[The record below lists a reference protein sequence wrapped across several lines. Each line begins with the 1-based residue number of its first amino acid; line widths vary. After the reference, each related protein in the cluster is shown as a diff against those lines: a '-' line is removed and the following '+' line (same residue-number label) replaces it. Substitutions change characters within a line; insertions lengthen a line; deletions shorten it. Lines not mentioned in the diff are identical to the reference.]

1 MTTDKLSRRR
11 VPDYI
16 ARLRPY
22 VPGKPIEE
30 VERELGLRASKLASN
45 ENPLGPSPKALEA
58 IQKYLAE
65 SNRYPDAG
73 GHYLRE
79 KLAAR
84 HRVPAEQIVLGAGST
99 ELIQLLSHI
108 FIEPGAEGLSSE
120 GSFVV
125 FPMSVQAAGG
135 EPVLAPLRHYAYDLD
150 ALAARVGERTR
161 LLYLANPNN
170 PTGTMFTA
178 GETDRL
184 LEKIPPDLPV
194 VLDEAYCDYVERPDY
209 SCSLDYV
216 REGRFLMVL
225 RTFSKAHGLAGLRI
239 GYGVGHAD
247 IIGALNRIRSPFN
260 VSTVAQ
266 VAALAAL
273 DDAEHIRRSVESN
286 RRGLAYL
293 QAELSKLGIQC
304 VPSFA
309 NFLFVETGRPA
320 QGDFQALLKMGIIVR
335 PLGFMGIPN
344 GLRITV
350 GTEEEN
356 RRLVEAL
363 AQLAAAPAAR
373 TGRARI
379 GQA

>member
-1 MTTDKLSRRR
+1 MSRETRFSRRI
-11 VPDYI
+11 PDHI

-45 ENPLGPSPKALEA
+45 ENPLGPSPRALEA
-58 IQKYLAE
+58 IQCCLAD

-84 HRVPAEQIVLGAGST
+84 HGVPMENIVLGAGST
-99 ELIQLLSHI
+99 ELIQFLAHI
-108 FIEPGAEGLSSE
+108 FIEPGARGLSSE

-125 FPMSVQAAGG
+125 YPMAVQAAGG
-135 EPVLAPLRHYAYDLD
+135 EPVLVPLRNYAYDLD
-150 ALAARVGERTR
+150 ALAARVDEPTR
-161 LLYLANPNN
+161 LVYLANPNN

-178 GETDRL
+178 AETDRFL
-184 LEKIPPDLPV
+184 AKLPPELPV

-209 SCSLDYV
+209 TRSLDYV
-216 REGRFLMVL
+216 REGRFLIVL

-239 GYGVGHAD
+239 GYGLGHPE
-247 IIGALNRIRSPFN
+247 IIAALNCVRSPFN
-260 VSTVAQ
+260 VTTVAQ
-266 VAALAAL
+266 AAALAAL
-273 DDAEHIRRSVESN
+273 DDREHIRRSVESN

-293 QAELSKLGIQC
+293 QAELPKLGIHV
-304 VPSFA
+304 VPSVA
-309 NFLFVETGRPA
+309 NFIYVETGRPA
-320 QGDFQALLKMGIIVR
+320 QEDFQALLRMGVIVR
-335 PLGFMGIPN
+335 PLGFMGMPQ

-356 RRLVEAL
+356 RRVVESL
-363 AQLAAAPAAR
+363 ARLAATLPARQA
-373 TGRARI
+373 TRA
-379 GQA
+379 